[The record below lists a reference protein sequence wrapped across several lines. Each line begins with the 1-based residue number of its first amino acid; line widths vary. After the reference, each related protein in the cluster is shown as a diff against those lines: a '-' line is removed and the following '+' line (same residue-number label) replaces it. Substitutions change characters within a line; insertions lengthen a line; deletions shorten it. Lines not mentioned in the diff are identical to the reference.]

1 MVFFNESI
9 SFDSVFESLKFNEIS
24 NIILVSYMSSPNIS
38 SLLSIFNE
46 RKFLNTVLL
55 DMSSSK
61 LFSFQKFPT
70 FEVME
75 IIEGTKLF
83 ESKVRDIRKT
93 VVRLSCI
100 RATPSCMK
108 GSTKDGK
115 DVYVGYMAHLITNF
129 VRYIHGTLE
138 ITPFKKSTD
147 EDLFM
152 EQLINDEIDF
162 HTKTRFL
169 FSSDAMT
176 QMENMQN
183 MSYPL
188 EFLQNL
194 VTVPAPK
201 HLDLKYYPIHP
212 FDAAIWSCIEL
223 MSIYGSFLIYL
234 GLKHKNLSSDFS
246 YVWVNVIR
254 AATGDSYPLHDKK
267 NPKFVKIS
275 LILLNIMGFIIT
287 TLYSSFLG
295 SFVTTTLREAPILS
309 LDDIRKANLK
319 IFLSKPYEYVLKKFH
334 GIDEYMDL
342 FELVETET
350 YRNLRNNLS
359 RKAYVEMSDRWNYH
373 SLNRQKFY
381 GSKPF
386 HVLDRDLLSTYAFM
400 NMNHDS
406 FYKREF
412 NKFILFSQS
421 VGLYKH
427 WGDIVFLETL
437 IFNII
442 RNNVN
447 ELPKSKIKVLS
458 MNFFAFVYFVWG
470 IGLFMGV
477 LVFSFEVIW
486 YKLTTKN
493 NHWRKSFFAK

>member
-9 SFDSVFESLKFNEIS
+9 SFDSVFETLKFNEIS
-24 NIILVSYMSSPNIS
+24 KIILVSYMSSPNIS

-61 LFSFQKFPT
+61 LFSFQKFPA

-75 IIEGTKLF
+75 IVEGAQLF
-83 ESKVRDIRKT
+83 ENKVRDIKKT

-100 RATPSCMK
+100 RATPYCMK
-108 GSTKDGK
+108 GSNKDGK
-115 DVYVGYMAHLITNF
+115 EVFVGYMAHLIINF

-138 ITPFKKSTD
+138 ITPFKKSAD

-152 EQLINDEIDF
+152 EKLVNGEIDF
-162 HTKTRFL
+162 HTKMKLL

-194 VTVPAPK
+194 VSVPAPK
-201 HLDLKYYPIHP
+201 PLDLKYYPVHP
-212 FDAAIWSCIEL
+212 FDAAIWSCIGL
-223 MSIYGSFLIYL
+223 MSIYGSFLINL
-234 GLKHKNLSSDFS
+234 GLKYKKIPSDFS

-254 AATGDSYPLHDKK
+254 AATADSYPLHGKN
-267 NPKFVKIS
+267 NPKFVKMS
-275 LILLNIMGFIIT
+275 LIFLNVLGFIIT
-287 TLYSSFLG
+287 TFYSSFLG
-295 SFVTTTLREAPILS
+295 SFVTTTLTESPIVS
-309 LDDIRKANLK
+309 FDDIRNANLK
-319 IFLSKPYEYVLKKFH
+319 ILISKPYEYVLKKFH
-334 GIDEYMDL
+334 GIDDYMDL
-342 FELVETET
+342 FELVETDT
-350 YRNLRNNLS
+350 YRSLRNNLS
-359 RKAYVEMSDRWNYH
+359 RKAYVELSDRWNYH
-373 SLNRQKFY
+373 ALNRQKFY

-386 HVLDRDLLSTYAFM
+386 HVLDTDLLSTYTCM

-406 FYKREF
+406 LYKNEF

-427 WGDIVFLETL
+427 WGDSVFLETL
-437 IFNII
+437 IYNVYK
-442 RNNVN
+442 NNVK
-447 ELPKSKIKVLS
+447 ELPKTKVDVLHMS
-458 MNFFAFVYFVWG
+458 FFLFVYFVWG
-470 IGLFMGV
+470 IGLFMGIV
-477 LVFSFEVIW
+477 IFSFEIIW
-486 YKLTTKN
+486 YKIVTKN
-493 NHWRKSFFAK
+493 MEKVFFY